1 MKKSCGFSALALFV
15 FLASSAFAEAPR
27 KEVASSISA
36 ATVYLDR
43 ASVTRQ
49 AHATL
54 QPGIQS
60 LAFSN
65 LPFFLIDN
73 SVRVSG
79 SGITAKIIDVRIE
92 TQQMDTVPEERLREL
107 TGKLTQ
113 LREEMQE
120 IADRVSTVTL
130 EREFLLQIK
139 AQSSDNISKDL
150 KIQRPTVEDW
160 QKVIQFLDQN
170 LTKFSAELR
179 KLTKDR
185 TVLQEKIDALQRQ
198 IDLIGSR
205 HQRAAKSVVVQIE
218 AAKSGSIDLGVTY
231 MVPNARW
238 VPQYDIRVAAE
249 SKTVELLY
257 AGIVLQ
263 STGEDWENVDL
274 SLSTARPDLGGVKP
288 ELSPWYV
295 SLSEPMRMQK
305 SGLMSRADR
314 VEAAGAAAQEMAVTM
329 NAVESEVRT
338 QLVATEFH
346 IKAPATILSD
356 NAPHR
361 VVVTTAELSGERSNA
376 SVPKLTP
383 NAYAKAAVK
392 NSTDFPFLPGAMN
405 IYAGNDFVASSF
417 MKAVAPGEL
426 FDAYLGVDP
435 LIKVE
440 RKLLNKVTEYVGTF
454 TKSVRVTYEF
464 RYTVENNHTTPQ
476 FLAVQDQ
483 LPLSQNEKI
492 SVTQIEPAEK
502 EMKKDDLGM
511 LVWNLTLA
519 PSEKKTWK
527 FVFSIEYPQGTPVA
541 GLE

>member
-1 MKKSCGFSALALFV
+1 MKNKYCLSAIVLVTL
-15 FLASSAFAEAPR
+15 LSTNAFAEAPR
-27 KEVASSISA
+27 NEAVSSISA

-49 AHATL
+49 AHVVL
-54 QPGIQS
+54 QPGVQS
-60 LAFSN
+60 IAFSN
-65 LPFFLIDN
+65 LPLSLIDN

-92 TQQMDTVPEERLREL
+92 TRQTDTVPEDRIREL

-113 LREEMQE
+113 LRNDMQE
-120 IADRVSTVTL
+120 LVDRLAAITV
-130 EREFLLQIK
+130 ERDFLLQIK
-139 AQSSDNISKDL
+139 AQSSDNFSRDL
-150 KIQRPTVEDW
+150 KVQRPTVEDW

-170 LTKFSAELR
+170 LTKFSAETR

-185 TVLQEKIDALQRQ
+185 TALQEKIDALQRQ
-198 IDLIGSR
+198 IDMMGSR

-218 AAKSGSIDLGVTY
+218 AAKSGSIDLGLTY
-231 MVPNARW
+231 MVPEARW
-238 VPQYDIRVAAE
+238 VPQYDVRVAAE

-257 AGIVLQ
+257 AGMVLQ
-263 STGEDWENVDL
+263 STGEDWEKIDL

-295 SLSEPMRMQK
+295 SISEPMRMQK
-305 SGLMSRADR
+305 GGLMSRVDR
-314 VEAAGAAAQEMAVTM
+314 MEVAGAAAQEMVVTM
-329 NAVESEVRT
+329 NAVDAEVRT
-338 QLVATEFH
+338 QLVAAEFH
-346 IKAPATILSD
+346 IKAPASILSD

-361 VVVTTAELSGERSNA
+361 VVVTTAELAGERSNT

-383 NAYAKAAVK
+383 YAYAKAIVK

-405 IYAGNDFVASSF
+405 VYAGNDFVASSYL
-417 MKAVAPGEL
+417 KAVAPGES
-426 FDAYLGVDP
+426 FDAFLGVDP
-435 LIKVE
+435 LIKIE
-440 RKLLNKVTEYVGTF
+440 RKLLNRLTEYVGTF

-464 RYTVENNHTTPQ
+464 RFTAENNHAVPQ
-476 FLAVQDQ
+476 ILAVQDQ
-483 LPLSQNEKI
+483 LPISQNEKI
-492 SVTQIEPAEK
+492 VVTQIEPAEK
-502 EMKKDDLGM
+502 EMKKDDLGT

-527 FVFSIEYPQGTPVA
+527 LVFSIEYPQGTPVA